1 MTNDLT
7 RILRDSHASG
17 GGARFGPVL
26 SGAGNDRP
34 NRRRGTL
41 ARFAAALLLATCVSA
56 PLTAAWAQEQPFAA
70 PSPREE
76 ESPSEPSIASS
87 LPPSLA
93 TTFGLRPWLASMGIT
108 YQLHQISEGWRN
120 SQGGEK
126 LGNTYVGRTELA
138 IEADLEKLIGWKD
151 GSTYV
156 NGYWNQGHGLS
167 GYYIGNILAVSNIEA
182 LPTVRLFEAWFEQ
195 KFFNDN
201 TSIRIGQLAADSEFI
216 ISEYAGL
223 FINGTFGWPG
233 DVAANLPS
241 GGPAYPLAT
250 PAVRLKYSPTPQT
263 SFLVAVFNGDPAGP
277 GPADQDPQLRD
288 KYGVNFRVQ
297 DPPFVIGEAQFK
309 YNAVTGLPGT
319 LKFGGW
325 YHFSSFDDQRFGAD
339 GRLLADEENSNGIP
353 VPHQSDSGICGVIDQ
368 QLFRIAGM
376 EDDKGVGIFARASA
390 SPSNRNLIDLYFD
403 AGLTFKGFVPYRPE
417 DSFGV
422 AFGYARISKVAQRFD
437 GDVAHF
443 ATLPPEEEGA
453 LPGLPPPIRDYEAVL
468 ELTYQAQ
475 IVPGW
480 TIQPDFQYI
489 LHPGGHVADPAD
501 PDGLRPLRNALVFG
515 VRTTVNY

>member
-1 MTNDLT
+1 MTFDQISLGENGIGST
-7 RILRDSHASG
+7 GSG
-17 GGARFGPVL
+17 KGDGRFG
-26 SGAGNDRP
+26 RK
-34 NRRRGTL
+34 RGTL

-56 PLTAAWAQEQPFAA
+56 PLTAAWAQQEPFAA

-87 LPPSLA
+87 LPPWLG

-108 YQLHQISEGWRN
+108 YQVNQISEGWRN

-138 IEADLEKLIGWKD
+138 IETDLEKLIGWKG
-151 GSTYV
+151 GSTHV
-156 NGYWNQGHGLS
+156 NGYWIQGHGLS

-195 KFFNDN
+195 KLFNDT
-201 TSIRIGQLAADSEFI
+201 TSVRIGQLAADTEFI
-216 ISEYAGL
+216 TSEYAGL

-233 DVAANLPS
+233 ITAADLPS

-277 GPADQDPQLRD
+277 GDPDQDPQLRD

-297 DPPFVIGEAQFK
+297 DPPFVIGEGQFK

-319 LKFGGW
+319 VKLGGW

-353 VPHQSDSGICGVIDQ
+353 VRHRNNSGIYGVIDQ

-376 EDDKGVGIFARASA
+376 ADDKGVGIFARASA

-403 AGLTFKGFVPYRPE
+403 AGLTFTGFVPYRPA

-422 AFGYARISKVAQRFD
+422 AFGYARISRVAQAFD
-437 GDVAHF
+437 RDVAYF
-443 ATLPPEEEGA
+443 ATLPPEEEGE

-468 ELTYQAQ
+468 EVTYQAQ

-489 LHPGGHVADPAD
+489 INPGGHVADPAD